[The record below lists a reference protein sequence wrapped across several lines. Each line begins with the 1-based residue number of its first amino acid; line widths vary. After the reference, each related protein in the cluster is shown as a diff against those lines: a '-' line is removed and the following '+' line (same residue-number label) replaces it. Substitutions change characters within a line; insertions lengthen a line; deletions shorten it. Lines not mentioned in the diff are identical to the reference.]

1 MQMNDIEQKCFDNIK
16 GMFENYMELVAN
28 LSKMDLK
35 EINELDI
42 NEPLIKILDNIKVI
56 LNRFY
61 DIEIKKIKEKE
72 REQGAVSGIINE
84 EGERK

>member
-1 MQMNDIEQKCFDNIK
+1 MNDIEQKCLDNIK